1 MIAPVVYAAHPLT
14 TYGTPREASC
24 LRRVA
29 TLLPGVELID
39 PARRYSSDEGWRR
52 AWPRVLRQLSGLV
65 IFTAADGT
73 IGAGCLREIGDAW
86 AARLPVAL
94 LHRRR
99 LYEVGA
105 LVVAETQLRS
115 PRRLATV
122 VPGRPY
128 APGEL
133 AEAIRTRRR
142 PA

>member
-1 MIAPVVYAAHPLT
+1 MRPPQVYVVHPVVS
-14 TYGTPREASC
+14 YGTPREASC
-24 LRRVA
+24 LRRIA
-29 TLLPGVELID
+29 ALLPEVELID
-39 PARRYSSDEGWRR
+39 PATRYSTDEGWRR
-52 AWPRVLRQLSGLV
+52 AWPRVLRRLSGLV
-65 IFTAADGT
+65 VFAAADGT

-99 LYEVGA
+99 LHEVGA
-105 LVVAETQLRS
+105 LVVAETPLRS